1 MATKA
6 AKTTAKQPNA
16 KAKTKTK
23 AKATSPGAK
32 GNGKKACMVEGC
44 KRGYR
49 AKGYCFFHYKK
60 WRAGELPHGRYRTC
74 SNPECRKKVSQHGLC
89 EEHFK
94 AWKAARKGATPAA
107 AVAA

>member
-6 AKTTAKQPNA
+6 ETTKTPKTKTAT
-16 KAKTKTK
+16 KAKTAAKK
-23 AKATSPGAK
+23 AAPAAK
-32 GNGKKACMVEGC
+32 GNGKKACTVEGC

-60 WRAGELPHGRYRTC
+60 WRAGELPHGRYDTC
-74 SNPECRKKVSQHGLC
+74 SNTDCRKRVSQHAMC

-94 AWKAARKGATPAA
+94 AWKASRKGAVAPAA
-107 AVAA
+107 AA